1 MNAIFNNVLL
11 DGLSLPFAVEK
22 ICRLSPE
29 WRSSSSSPEGVLKT
43 VFALLL
49 PSTIKSVL
57 SNYQETYGLRLFYS
71 NFSSNYSMI
80 KDPFQKQVK
89 HNLQSR

>member
-29 WRSSSSSPEGVLKT
+29 WRSSSSSSSSSSPEGVLKT

-49 PSTIKSVL
+49 PSTTVK
-57 SNYQETYGLRLFYS
+57 
-71 NFSSNYSMI
+71 NYS
-80 KDPFQKQVK
+80 F
-89 HNLQSR
+89 

>member
-29 WRSSSSSPEGVLKT
+29 WRSSSSSSPEGVLKT

-49 PSTIKSVL
+49 PSTKVINNL
-57 SNYQETYGLRLFYS
+57 GLFL
-71 NFSSNYSMI
+71 
-80 KDPFQKQVK
+80 
-89 HNLQSR
+89 L

>member
-29 WRSSSSSPEGVLKT
+29 WRSTQEKI
-43 VFALLL
+43 
-49 PSTIKSVL
+49 IKSPQGETGISPRVFDVL
-57 SNYQETYGLRLFYS
+57 PPGDLRWEIGTLS
-71 NFSSNYSMI
+71 LV
-80 KDPFQKQVK
+80 VK
-89 HNLQSR
+89 LPIPLGIFPRGK